1 MPLTHLYFRI
11 ECGMIIL
18 FILGQALCDFEDNA
32 YKMISES
39 WHAKPITCLMKGV
52 SFVSKPEFNAAVP
65 SLAYFLGHNKFAE
78 QDFVG
83 VLTNMVT
90 VFSLKYLV
98 NRQRPDNP
106 CSRWNSSFPSGHSTF
121 SFTQAF
127 ITAHHYPKF
136 KVPVFTYATVV
147 GLSRIYL
154 KKHYPSDVIAGA
166 LLGILTGYLT
176 VELID

>member
-1 MPLTHLYFRI
+1 M
-11 ECGMIIL
+11 
-18 FILGQALCDFEDNA
+18 LGQALCGFEENA
-32 YKMISES
+32 YKAMSET
-39 WHAKPITCLMKGV
+39 WHPIPVTCLMEGV
-52 SFVSKPEFNAAVP
+52 SFVSKPEFNAVIP
-65 SLAYFLGHNKFAE
+65 SLAYFLDRNEFAK
-78 QDFVG
+78 QDLAG
-83 VLTNMVT
+83 VFSNVVT

-98 NRQRPDNP
+98 NRQRPDGP
-106 CSRWNSSFPSGHSTF
+106 CPRWNSSFPSGHTTF

-127 ITAHHYPKF
+127 IAAHHYPRF
-136 KVPVFTYATVV
+136 KVPLFTYAAVA